1 MVVGGGSLAR
11 LEEAACSLASE
22 ISSVPK
28 DGRVLIVSHLDADGL
43 SSGGIILQALLR
55 AGFSP
60 MIRIVKQLDGEA
72 IAEISRHPCSHVI
85 LTDMGSGQKSLLNAL
100 DKQIFVMDHH
110 QPEAAET
117 GSTAKSRLSEFN
129 PHLYGFDGSSEISA
143 AGTSYMIAVRMD
155 EANRSLVNLAIV
167 GALGDLQDKGDRST
181 LVGLNA
187 GFVDEAVKGGILQMK
202 KGLKL
207 YGFESRPLVQ
217 CMAYSLDPYLPSL
230 TGDEGACLKFIKNL
244 GIDPR
249 KADGAWKSIADLSSD
264 EQRAIINGMIT
275 YLISQGL
282 PSKDA
287 EKIVGTIYVF
297 SCEAAD
303 GPLRDAREFAS
314 TINACGRLG
323 RFGLGISI
331 ALGDRNRAYAELMEV
346 MQEYRRTIAGYL
358 KWLEANRESAVK
370 ILPHVQAIFG
380 GTQIDD
386 KIIGTIISMAMSVKP
401 FVKDRPIIGFASC
414 SGVTKVSA
422 RGTAEQV
429 KMGLNLGNI
438 MKEASESLGGAGGGH
453 NIAAGAQIP
462 SGKEEAFLSLVD
474 DYVSK
479 SLSGAKD

>member
-1 MVVGGGSLAR
+1 MGEGSLAR

-22 ISSVPK
+22 IGSIPRDESLLV
-28 DGRVLIVSHLDADGL
+28 VSHLDADGL
-43 SSGGIILQALLR
+43 SAGGIVLQALLR

-72 IAEISRHPCSHVI
+72 IAEISRHPCRHVF
-85 LTDMGSGQKSLLNAL
+85 LADMGSGQKSLLRGL
-100 DKQIFVMDHH
+100 DKRIYVMDHH
-110 QPEAAET
+110 QPEEPKTESGAEP
-117 GSTAKSRLSEFN
+117 SLLEFN
-129 PHLYGFDGSSEISA
+129 PHLFGFDGSTEISA
-143 AGTSYMIAVRMD
+143 AGAAYQIAVKMD

-187 GFVDEAVKGGILQMK
+187 GFVDEAVKAGILQIK

-217 CMAYSLDPYLPSL
+217 CMAYSFDPYLPSL

-249 KADGAWKSIADLSSD
+249 KADGAWKSIADLSGD
-264 EQRAIINGMIT
+264 EQRTIVNGMIK

-282 PSKDA
+282 SSRDA

-297 SCEAAD
+297 SAEAVD

-314 TINACGRLG
+314 SINACGRLG

-331 ALGDRNRAYAELMEV
+331 TLGDRNRAYVELKDV
-346 MQEYRRTIAGYL
+346 MQEYRRTISGYL
-358 KWLEANRESAVK
+358 QWLESNRESAVK
-370 ILPHVQAIFG
+370 ILPHVQAVFG
-380 GTQIDD
+380 GAQIDE
-386 KIIGTIISMAMSVKP
+386 KIIGTIISIAISTKP
-401 FVKDRPIIGFASC
+401 FSKDRPIIGFATC

-422 RGTAEQV
+422 RGTAELV

-438 MKEASESLGGAGGGH
+438 MKDASESLGGAGGGH

-462 SGKEEAFLSLVD
+462 AGKEDDFLSIVNES
-474 DYVSK
+474 VSK
-479 SLSGAKD
+479 SLVVPKD